1 MVYVHRPLGTGQ
13 ELPELRTLVGG
24 PESHSWLVKMQRVAA
39 PMGPRPQPG
48 RRRLGVVFA
57 RGEGCNLWD
66 VDGNRYV
73 DLAAGFGAL
82 LLGHQHPYVTRA
94 MQLQCNRLM
103 QAMGDV
109 YPSDAKIGLLNQL
122 TELYPGGPAQ
132 GILGQSGAD
141 AVSAALKTAQLYTGR
156 PGVIAFH
163 GAYHGLSYGPLSV
176 CGLRESYR
184 APFLE
189 QLNPHVEFVSY
200 PTCAAELQ
208 ASLQTIEGWLQTG
221 RFGAVLVEPILGRGG
236 VRVPQAGFLPE
247 LRKLTA
253 RHGALLVLDE
263 IWTGLG
269 RSGAWLASSEAL
281 GSASNVSAHEFAD
294 LVCLG
299 KGLGGGLPISACIG
313 HRNLMQAW
321 SQEREVVHT
330 STFAGAPLACAAA
343 VATLDA
349 LGRGGL
355 VERAAR
361 VGSQYLTGLCEQLS
375 SYDVEVRGRGLMVGI
390 DLGARPGAAAIV
402 CEQLLREGFV
412 FSTGGGGRE
421 CVIATPALIIEPYL
435 LEASIEPLRRVIEQ
449 VLALREYVTGGR

>member
-1 MVYVHRPLGTGQ
+1 MGTGQ

-24 PESHSWLVKMQRVAA
+24 PQSHSWLVKMQRVAA

-48 RRRLGVVFA
+48 RRRVGVVFS

-94 MQLQCNRLM
+94 LHLQCNRLM
-103 QAMGDV
+103 QALGDV

-122 TELYPGGPAQ
+122 VELYPGGPAQ

-156 PGVIAFH
+156 PGVIGFH
-163 GAYHGLSYGPLSV
+163 GAYHGLSYGPLSL

-189 QLNPHVEFVSY
+189 QLNPHVQFAPY
-200 PTCAAELQ
+200 PTSAEELRTT
-208 ASLQTIEGWLQTG
+208 LQTVEQWLRSG
-221 RFGAVLVEPILGRGG
+221 RFGAILVEPILGRGG
-236 VRVPQAGFLPE
+236 VRVPEAGFLPGLRE
-247 LRKLTA
+247 LSA

-269 RSGAWLASSEAL
+269 RSGAWLAASESLQTTGEPSS
-281 GSASNVSAHEFAD
+281 SNRSEFAD
-294 LVCLG
+294 IVCLG
-299 KGLGGGLPISACIG
+299 KGLGGGVPMSACIG
-313 HRNLMQAW
+313 HRNVMQAW
-321 SQEREVVHT
+321 SQEHEVVHT

-355 VERAAR
+355 VERAER
-361 VGSQYLTGLCEQLS
+361 VGSQYLATLRERLS
-375 SYDVEVRGRGLMVGI
+375 GYDVEVRGRGLMIGI
-390 DLGARPGAAAIV
+390 DLGDRPGAAATV
-402 CEQLLREGFV
+402 CEQLLQAGFV

-435 LEASIEPLRRVIEQ
+435 LEASIEPLQQALERVLLQ
-449 VLALREYVTGGR
+449 PGSA